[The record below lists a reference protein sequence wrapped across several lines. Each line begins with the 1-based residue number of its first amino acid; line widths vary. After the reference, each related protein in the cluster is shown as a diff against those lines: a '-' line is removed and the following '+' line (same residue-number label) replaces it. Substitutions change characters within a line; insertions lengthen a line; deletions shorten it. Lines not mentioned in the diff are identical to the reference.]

1 MIKLLYRHTFLS
13 KHRGVEFT
21 AANHDSIELSGSLL
35 KIL

>member
-13 KHRGVEFT
+13 KHRGVEFK
-21 AANHDSIELSGSLL
+21 AANLDSTELGGSLL